1 MLVDSSVWI
10 DFFNGKPTPQVEIL
24 DRALGHREI
33 VVGDVILAEV
43 LQGFRQDREFRRA
56 KRALL
61 QFPVVEMVG
70 KQVALKSASNYRHL
84 RAQGI
89 TIRRTLDC
97 LIATFCIESNCELL
111 HADRD
116 FEPFERLFGLRIV
129 RG

>member
-10 DFFNGKPTPQVEIL
+10 DFFNGKQTPQVEIL

-33 VVGDVILAEV
+33 VVGDIVLAEV
-43 LQGFRQDREFRRA
+43 LQGFRQDRDFQRA

-61 QFPVVEMVG
+61 RFQVVDMVG
-70 KQVALKSASNYRHL
+70 KDVALKSASNYRRL
-84 RAQGI
+84 RAQGL

-97 LIATFCIESNCELL
+97 LIATFCIESKLELL
-111 HADRD
+111 HSDRD
-116 FEPFERLFGLRIV
+116 FEPFERFFDLRVV